1 MISTKKGPQNKFRR
15 WDRFDES
22 DFTSA
27 IYNLISAF
35 YNVTSAFYNFTSAF
49 YNVTSE
55 FYNSTGHL
63 QLPLNVIA
71 FCTF

>member
-1 MISTKKGPQNKFRR
+1 MISTKKGPQNKFRQ

-27 IYNLISAF
+27 IYN
-35 YNVTSAFYNFTSAF
+35 VTMAFYNFTSAF